1 MWLTVETK
9 FHPESTRVRI
19 SSYFV
24 RFGTQQVPFQDYAL
38 HSTLTGVVFV
48 KRWICVGGT
57 EKWTQTITRRH
68 RIVMHSPKKK
78 YTKPNTRTLKLT
90 WNNTY
95 VHISIHPKR
104 RLVVVGRE
112 MWHLSLWW
120 VICENEAACFDGLIV
135 CYIVFRAFG
144 YFSRSEIYVLCVE
157 KISTYITPSSSCTLH
172 KSSFACFAKYLY
184 RLKRNSS
191 IRRWTKVWW

>member
-95 VHISIHPKR
+95 VHKYTSQTKTSCCGSRNVASFSLMGNLWKR
-104 RLVVVGRE
+104 GCVFRWAYSVLYCIPCFRLFLE
-112 MWHLSLWW
+112 KQN
-120 VICENEAACFDGLIV
+120 ICIV
-135 CYIVFRAFG
+135 CGKNIHIYHTIIILHFAQIIFRMFRKVF
-144 YFSRSEIYVLCVE
+144 
-157 KISTYITPSSSCTLH
+157 ISPEAQFQY
-172 KSSFACFAKYLY
+172 
-184 RLKRNSS
+184 
-191 IRRWTKVWW
+191 